1 MRTRFV
7 ALAIA
12 LVVTGAGCG
21 GSNCSGDEPSSIVP
35 ASAYLYAEAN
45 LDPSGDQED
54 AARSVVSALPAVGAP
69 ARRLQEQFDAWAQ
82 DRYGRHAANF
92 QRDIE
97 PWLGNRLAGFALL
110 PAHGSDLGSVPTG
123 LIAATRD
130 LEKARHWLYT
140 VSRQPAERERTYKGV
155 RYLRMGGREP
165 LASAIV
171 NGFVL
176 TADEPA
182 VKAIVD
188 RGRKSPLAE
197 RPRFAR
203 SVKDADKRLGLLW
216 YDTRRLLDTLARRA
230 GRGYLRSALPAIR
243 RLIPAEPLVLTVHA
257 KNKTLVLDG
266 EVPAGKGG
274 VLTSLFDE
282 GGALMDQLP
291 RDALAVVGQPNFGD
305 YLRKLLAVS
314 NAGHGGYA
322 GLRRQLRREGLD
334 IERDLLGW
342 MTDAAVF
349 LRKDR
354 DGGLGG
360 ALVVQSGDPNA
371 VYDGTYRL
379 GRFLFKSGANVR
391 DARLPGSDLAFSLRD
406 QGLRKPLYVAEAG
419 KRMVIGYGADS
430 TRAALTSGGLG
441 GQPRYEAARGHL
453 GLDWGPAA
461 YVDVQRLLPVLKRGG
476 ASAYGVAGRFLAP
489 LRYLIVGG
497 RQDGKRLRSHSEL
510 VVR

>member
-1 MRTRFV
+1 MRTTLV
-7 ALAIA
+7 ALAIV

-21 GSNCSGDEPSSIVP
+21 GSNGSGGAPSSIVP
-35 ASAYLYAEAN
+35 ASAYLYVEAN
-45 LDPSGDQED
+45 LDPAGDQED
-54 AARSVVSALPAVGAP
+54 AATSVVSALPGVGAP
-69 ARRLQEQFDAWAQ
+69 ARRLQEQFDAYAQ
-82 DRYGRHAANF
+82 DRYGRRAANF

-110 PAHGSDLGSVPTG
+110 PAHGTDLSRVRSG
-123 LIAATRD
+123 LVAATRD
-130 LEKARHWLYT
+130 VEKARHWLFT
-140 VSRQPAERERTYKGV
+140 VSRQPAERERTYKGI

-171 NGFVL
+171 DGFVVS
-176 TADEPA
+176 ADEPA
-182 VKAIVD
+182 FKAIVD

-203 SVKDADKRLGLLW
+203 SAKDGEKRLGLLW
-216 YDTRRLLDTLARRA
+216 YDTRRLLDTLAQRA
-230 GRGYLRSALPAIR
+230 GRGYVRRALPAIR
-243 RLIPAEPLVLTVHA
+243 RLIPAEPLALTVHA

-305 YLRKLLAVS
+305 YLRKLLALS
-314 NAGHGGYA
+314 NAERGGYA
-322 GLRRQLRREGLD
+322 GLRAQLRREGLD

-354 DGGLGG
+354 DGSLGG
-360 ALVVQSGDPNA
+360 ALVVQSGDPQA

-379 GRFLFKSGANVR
+379 GRFLFKSGADVR

-406 QGLRKPLYVAEAG
+406 PGLRKPLYFAEAG
-419 KRMVIGYGADS
+419 KRLVIGYGVDS
-430 TRAALTSGGLG
+430 TRAGLTVGGLG
-441 GQPRYEAARGHL
+441 GEPRYEAARGHL

-461 YVDVQRLLPVLKRGG
+461 YVDVERLLPILKRAGLS
-476 ASAYGVAGRFLAP
+476 ASGLAGRFLAP